1 MGTDSPV
8 VTQCDLPNGYENL
21 GTYRIFNSE
30 NSH

>member
-8 VTQCDLPNGYENL
+8 VTQCANGYENL